1 MSYRN
6 GALNGHHPPQEEY
19 PEHLRGDMYYERP
32 PEPANHIRQTKQA
45 GKVPPDPDDWPGDH
59 ILDDLPSDADYT
71 DYSDNSEPSEENEPQ
86 PPLKGSVWSAS
97 DGVPLPTIDQIIRRT
112 QPPTPGAY
120 QRCVFKL
127 ARELKALPHL
137 QDADPAARRDI
148 VVRWQKLAE
157 SVIGEKPRE
166 EVAIDFLRGWERVRF
181 PGGTGP
187 LFALRD
193 RARDASPPLW
203 AQNYDQ
209 PELQLL
215 VAVCREL
222 QKNAGDGAWFLSCRT
237 AGELVGVRHDRA
249 ARWLYLLVEDGVL
262 TLIRK
267 GTKKLGAS
275 VYHWNGE

>member
-1 MSYRN
+1 
-6 GALNGHHPPQEEY
+6 
-19 PEHLRGDMYYERP
+19 
-32 PEPANHIRQTKQA
+32 
-45 GKVPPDPDDWPGDH
+45 
-59 ILDDLPSDADYT
+59 
-71 DYSDNSEPSEENEPQ
+71 
-86 PPLKGSVWSAS
+86 VWSAS

-166 EVAIDFLRGWERVRF
+166 EIAIDFLRGWERVRF
-181 PGGTGP
+181 PAGTGP

-193 RARDASPPLW
+193 RARDASPPRC

-222 QKNAGDGAWFLSCRT
+222 QKNAGDGAWFLACRT

-267 GTKKLGAS
+267 GSKKTGAS
-275 VYHWNGE
+275 EYQWKGH